1 MSRVFPVEAMEEE
14 LRVGP
19 ADGDGAVAGGVLDVG
34 AVYLEM
40 EGAGASPRGGGA
52 DWRVDH
58 EEVRP
63 AELLV
68 LLHGG

>member
-14 LRVGP
+14 LYVGA

-34 AVYLEM
+34 VVYLEV

-52 DWRVDH
+52 DWR
-58 EEVRP
+58 RP
-63 AELLV
+63 CGSATCRIISSSP
-68 LLHGG
+68 

>member
-1 MSRVFPVEAMEEE
+1 MEEE

-34 AVYLEM
+34 VVYLEV

-52 DWRVDH
+52 DWRADY

-63 AELLV
+63 TELLV
-68 LLHGG
+68 LLHDG